1 MGKESHPQGRA
12 QRLSTLDANS
22 VVLRHTAPFGQ
33 VSFELEAGILRK
45 LFLISI
51 GALLLATPA
60 LAEQVWQKPVVEQ
73 CSLEPGAQCNVEVAC
88 PDTHPVV
95 RSGGGGM
102 PEAAPPD
109 NQVAMTMNLPIAKDK
124 WRVRWKNMSATESA
138 TVKVAV
144 KVLCA
149 TE

>member
-1 MGKESHPQGRA
+1 MVKE
-12 QRLSTLDANS
+12 
-22 VVLRHTAPFGQ
+22 
-33 VSFELEAGILRK
+33 IL
-45 LFLISI
+45 LIPV

-60 LAEQVWQKPVVEQ
+60 FAAQEWQKPVVKE
-73 CSLEPGAQCNVEVAC
+73 CSLEPGARCNVEVAC
-88 PDTHPVV
+88 PNTHPVV
-95 RSGGGGM
+95 LSGGGGM

-109 NQVAMTMNLPIAKDK
+109 NQVAMTMNLPVAKDK

-138 TVKVAV
+138 TAKVAV